1 MKTPSVVAGY
11 QIVVLVAIGAL
22 WCFRRTEL
30 LASVASTTSYHCA
43 LWGAV
48 GGTTY
53 CLRAVYRHR
62 CVDRSWDS
70 GWALWYFVRPIV
82 SFVAGLVA
90 YVFLAA
96 GLLVLN
102 TRIDDTVVPYGYFAV
117 SLIAGYNVDGFM
129 SRMERLAGLWGIKK
143 SRVALDADRNRQ
155 DLGPDD
161 GGNE

>member
-1 MKTPSVVAGY
+1 MKTPWFIAGY
-11 QIVVLVAIGAL
+11 QMIALVAIGVL
-22 WCFRRTEL
+22 WL
-30 LASVASTTSYHCA
+30 LRHTDPLANISATTPYQCA

-62 CVDRSWDS
+62 CVDGSWDS
-70 GWALWYFVRPIV
+70 NWALWYIVRPIV

-102 TRIDDTVVPYGYFAV
+102 TRVDDTMTPYGYFAIA
-117 SLIAGYNVDGFM
+117 LIAGYNVDGFM
-129 SRMERLAGLWGIKK
+129 GRMERLAGLWGIKT
-143 SRVALDADRNRQ
+143 SRATVDADGGRQ
-155 DLGPDD
+155 DSSRND
-161 GGNE
+161 GGHE